1 VTTKWTL
8 CCVAMVL
15 GGGTLA
21 LGADN
26 DAPPAVPNWTA
37 RIVEESAEA
46 SAPVVQASAL
56 TPVAPVAPPVQVA
69 PTVPAAP
76 PAQIPP
82 AMPQAAPAMPRR
94 LVSPAP
100 PMQRL
105 PAESTAHLP
114 NQVRNVVDFYG
125 GNTSARALAQL
136 PQRPTGSGVSAP
148 PAVRQQ
154 IKPFQGRVTAAPTIS
169 PYLNLFIEESN
180 EALPNY
186 FAYVR
191 PALDQAQVNNTA
203 ERQIHNLQYQVRAA
217 SYSAPQPQSGVPG
230 TGHGTH
236 YNNTARYYQ
245 PIRKLR

>member
-1 VTTKWTL
+1 MTTKWTACWL
-8 CCVAMVL
+8 VL
-15 GGGTLA
+15 VFGGGTLA

-26 DAPPAVPNWTA
+26 DAPPAVPQWTA
-37 RIVEESAEA
+37 RVVEEPTL
-46 SAPVVQASAL
+46 APVQNPPTA
-56 TPVAPVAPPVQVA
+56 VAPVAPI
-69 PTVPAAP
+69 AP
-76 PAQIPP
+76 PAP
-82 AMPQAAPAMPRR
+82 AMMPRPR
-94 LVSPAP
+94 LVSPAQP
-100 PMQRL
+100 ARL
-105 PAESTAHLP
+105 SAESTANLP

-125 GNTSARALAQL
+125 GGTSARALSQL
-136 PQRPTGSGVSAP
+136 PQRPTGSGMSAP

-154 IKPFQGRVTAAPTIS
+154 IKPFQGTVSGAPTIS

-191 PALDQAQVNNTA
+191 PALDQQRVNNTA

-217 SYSAPQPQSGVPG
+217 SYSAPQPQTGVPG

-236 YNNTARYYQ
+236 YNNTSRYYQ